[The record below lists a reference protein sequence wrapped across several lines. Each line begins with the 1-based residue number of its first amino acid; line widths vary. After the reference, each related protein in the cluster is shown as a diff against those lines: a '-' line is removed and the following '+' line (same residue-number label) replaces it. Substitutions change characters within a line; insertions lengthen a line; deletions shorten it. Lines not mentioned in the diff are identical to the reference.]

1 MNTTPS
7 ANRAP
12 FHLGEVAEITGGRLL
27 RGAPGDLAHGV
38 GTDTRALWPQAL
50 FVALRGEAFDGHRF
64 VAQAAA
70 REARGAVVGR
80 GFEAP
85 AGLPPG
91 FALVEVDDTLAALG
105 ALARAH
111 RRRFPALRVGA
122 VTGSNGKTT
131 TKELAA
137 TVLEAAFGKTLK
149 TEGNLN
155 NEIGLP
161 LTLLRL
167 DDSHVAAC
175 VELGMNHAG
184 EIARLTAIAEPAAGV
199 VTCVQPVHL
208 EGLGSLEAVARAKG
222 ELYFGL
228 GPDAVA
234 VANHDDPL
242 ALAEAKASGRNLLT
256 FGGGAGADVRLER
269 ILSHDRRGLAFEV
282 RIRGGAPRKI
292 ELPLVGLHNVGNACG
307 ALALGLALGA
317 DPDAALEGLQ
327 RARGFARRL
336 ELKEAPGGFTV
347 LDDCYNGN
355 PASAVA
361 ALQTARA
368 LAGDGRVVAVLGDLR
383 ELGAEERAGHEEVG
397 RAAAATGVEALVAFG
412 GCADWIADAAR
423 AGGVAEDAICAT
435 DDPVKA
441 LSWLRPRLRAG
452 DLVVVKASRGTRLE
466 RIADPLVEAN

>member
-12 FHLGEVAEITGGRLL
+12 FHLGEVAEITGGRI
-27 RGAPGDLAHGV
+27 RQGAAGDLAQGV
-38 GTDTRALWPQAL
+38 GTDTRALRAGNL
-50 FVALRGEAFDGHRF
+50 FVALRGESFDGHRF
-64 VAQAAA
+64 VAQAASLQA
-70 REARGAVVGR
+70 QGAVVQR

-85 AGLPPG
+85 ADLPAG
-91 FALVEVDDTLAALG
+91 FGLVEVDDTLAALG

-167 DDSHVAAC
+167 EESHVAAC
-175 VELGMNHAG
+175 VELGMNHLG

-242 ALAEAKASGRNLLT
+242 ALAEARASGRELLT
-256 FGGGAGADVRLER
+256 FGGADADVRLER

-282 RIRGGAPRKI
+282 RIRGGEPRRI

-317 DPDAALEGLQ
+317 DPDAAIAGLQ
-327 RARGFARRL
+327 RAKGFARRL

-361 ALQTARA
+361 ALRTARA

-397 RAAAATGVEALVAFG
+397 RAAAAAGVEALVAFG
-412 GCADWIADAAR
+412 GCADWIAGAAR
-423 AGGVAEDAICAT
+423 GGGVAEEAICAT
-435 DDPVKA
+435 DDPALA

>member
-1 MNTTPS
+1 MSTTPS

-12 FHLGEVAEITGGRLL
+12 FQWGQVAEITGGRLA
-27 RGAPGDLAHGV
+27 RGAADGGAQGV
-38 GTDTRALWPQAL
+38 GTDTRALWPGAL
-50 FVALRGEAFDGHRF
+50 FVALRGESFDGHRF

-70 REARGAVVGR
+70 RQAAGAVVER
-80 GFEAP
+80 GYEAP
-85 AGLPPG
+85 ADLPAG

-122 VTGSNGKTT
+122 ITGSNGKTT

-137 TVLEAAFGKTLK
+137 AVLEAAFGATLK

-167 DDSHVAAC
+167 DDGHQAAC

-184 EIARLTAIAEPAAGV
+184 EIARLTAIAQPTAGV

-208 EGLGSLEAVARAKG
+208 EGLGSVEAVARAKG
-222 ELYFGL
+222 ELYAGL

-234 VANHDDPL
+234 VANRDDLL
-242 ALAEAKASGRNLLT
+242 ALAEARASGRRLLT
-256 FGGGAGADVRLER
+256 FGGPGADVALER
-269 ILSHDRRGLAFEV
+269 VLSHDRRGLAFEA
-282 RIRGGAPRKI
+282 RIRGGAPRRVQ
-292 ELPLVGLHNVGNACG
+292 LPLVGLHNVGNALG

-317 DPDAALEGLQ
+317 DEEAALAGLQ
-327 RARGFARRL
+327 RAKGFARRL

-361 ALQTARA
+361 ALRTARE

-383 ELGAEERAGHEEVG
+383 ELGAEERAGHEQVG
-397 RAAAATGVEALVAFG
+397 RAAAEAGVEALVAFG
-412 GCADWIADAAR
+412 ACADFIAGAAR
-423 AGGVAEDAICAT
+423 AGGVDSESIYAT
-435 DDPVKA
+435 DDPEAA